1 VILPGA
7 TVGVVGGGQL
17 GRMFTLQ
24 ARTMGYRVVVL
35 DPDPQSPAGAVA
47 DRQIGAAY
55 DDERALAELAASC
68 AAITTEFE
76 NVPAAALERLAR
88 SSVVRPPVEAL
99 ATTQDR
105 LTEKTFLQHYGFA
118 TAPFHQVRNRVEL
131 RAALAAI
138 PHPALLKTSRL
149 GYDGKGQVTIESED
163 DAVRAF
169 QRFGE
174 VPCILESRLELD
186 RELSVI
192 VARGADG
199 DVATFPVAENRHRDG
214 ILETSVVPAR
224 ISKTL
229 DDKAR
234 EIATLIAE
242 AMSYV
247 GVLGVELFMVGG
259 RLMVNEMA
267 PRPHNSGHYTIDA
280 CSADQFEQQLRTL
293 CGLPLAR
300 PWLMSSVAMIN
311 LLGDLWSGGEPR
323 WEEALKRPGV
333 RLHLYGKAEARP
345 GRKMGHLNCLA
356 PDPDRALALALETRD
371 ALRSRRELS
380 SLRDPSLRSG

>member
-35 DPDPQSPAGAVA
+35 DPDPQSPAAAVA
-47 DRQIGAAY
+47 DRQIRASY

-88 SSVVRPPVEAL
+88 SSVVVRPPVEAL

-105 LTEKTFLQHYGFA
+105 IAEKTFLQSHGFA
-118 TAPFHQVRNRVEL
+118 TASFHPVRDRGEL

-149 GYDGKGQVTIESED
+149 GYDGKGQAPVESED
-163 DAVRAF
+163 DAFRAF
-169 QRFGE
+169 ERFGGI
-174 VPCILESRLELD
+174 PCILEARLELD

-199 DVATFPVAENRHRDG
+199 DVGTFPVAENRHRDG

-224 ISKTL
+224 VPEALASE
-229 DDKAR
+229 AR
-234 EIATLIAE
+234 ELATRVAE

-247 GVLGVELFMVGG
+247 GVLGVELFVVGG

-293 CGLPLAR
+293 CGLPLAK
-300 PWLMSSVAMIN
+300 PWLLSSVAMIN
-311 LLGDLWSGGEPR
+311 LLGDLWSDGEPR
-323 WEEALKRPGV
+323 WEEALKQPGV
-333 RLHLYGKAEARP
+333 RLHLYGKADARP

-371 ALRSRRELS
+371 ALRSRKER
-380 SLRDPSLRSG
+380 